1 MASCSSVRPAAP
13 SLPCPCRRAVCCR
26 SAGFSLVELAIVVL
40 IVSILL
46 TMGLAAF
53 SVQVDTAA
61 LSATQKRQEAIKDA
75 LIAYLRT
82 NRRLPCPET
91 TGLAGGG
98 TSPTGRENRT
108 NGSPPDPSFPC
119 SSYVGTL
126 PWLDL
131 GLPKDT
137 ALDGYGNFLTYFVSS
152 AASDSDP
159 DWTRTANLVAVPS
172 VTGFSVGSPG
182 RFAITHNG
190 QTTGVDASLYPLPAL
205 TAVVLVSHG
214 KNGFGAIT
222 EKGTRNADSADAS
235 ELANQPPTATTTAP
249 AWTPQVTSPIDY
261 ASLGMRSPAVTSTLV
276 TGSTTAGGTFDDVV
290 LALRPDD
297 LIGPIIKDGAMKS
310 AQAQLSE
317 QFSKIK
323 TAFASY
329 AFTNGIY
336 GTSACTTLAPPPYC
350 RVLPPSPLVIGTA
363 GLTVTDITDPWG
375 ITIRYTPFIA
385 TTPSAGV
392 GLTNSTL
399 GNAFT
404 LASDGP
410 DRTQSTPDD
419 TSVTVS
425 AIELRQMIG
434 TSNLP

>member
-1 MASCSSVRPAAP
+1 MSSEPTTFTSGIAR
-13 SLPCPCRRAVCCR
+13 CRDER
-26 SAGFSLVELAIVVL
+26 GFSLVELAIVVL

-75 LIAYLRT
+75 LIAYLRK

-108 NGSPPDPSFPC
+108 NGLPPDPSFLC
-119 SSYVGTL
+119 TSYVGTL

-131 GLPKDT
+131 GLPKDA
-137 ALDGYGNFLTYFVSS
+137 ALDGYGNFHTYFVSS
-152 AASDSDP
+152 AAAGDP
-159 DWTRTANLVAVPS
+159 DWTLTANPGMT
-172 VTGFSVGSPG
+172 TGFGTGSPG

-205 TAVVLVSHG
+205 AAVVLVSHG

-222 EKGTRNADSADAS
+222 EKGTRNVDSADAS
-235 ELANQPPTATTTAP
+235 ELANQPPVAA
-249 AWTPQVTSPIDY
+249 AAAQLWSPQVSAPIDY
-261 ASLGMRSPAVTSTLV
+261 SAMGMRPPAVTNTLV

-290 LALRPDD
+290 LVLRPDD
-297 LIGPIIKDGAMKS
+297 LLAPIIKDGAMKS

-317 QFSKIK
+317 QFGKIK
-323 TAFASY
+323 AALASY
-329 AFTNGIY
+329 AFSSGSY
-336 GTSACTTLAPPPYC
+336 GTAACNTLGTPPFC
-350 RVLPPSPLVIGTA
+350 RVLPPSPLLTGTA
-363 GLTVTDITDPWG
+363 GLTTSDITDPWG
-375 ITIRYTPFIA
+375 STILYTPSIA
-385 TTPSAGV
+385 TAPALV
-392 GLTNSTL
+392 GSGLSNSTPA
-399 GNAFT
+399 GDAYT
-404 LASDGP
+404 LRSYGADKASG
-410 DRTQSTPDD
+410 TPDD
-419 TSVTVS
+419 FIVTISVV
-425 AIELRQMIG
+425 ELRQMIG

>member
-1 MASCSSVRPAAP
+1 MRPP
-13 SLPCPCRRAVCCR
+13 RLLR
-26 SAGFSLVELAIVVL
+26 SATPFRPPPARPAGFSLVELAIVVL

-61 LSATQKRQEAIKDA
+61 LSATQKRQETIKDA

-126 PWLDL
+126 PWRDL

-137 ALDGYGNFLTYFVSS
+137 ALDGYGNFMTYFVSS
-152 AASDSDP
+152 AAADSDP
-159 DWTRTANLVAVPS
+159 DWTRMAIPGTI
-172 VTGFSVGSPG
+172 TGFSTGSPG
-182 RFAITHNG
+182 RFAITHNS

-205 TAVVLVSHG
+205 AAIILVSHG

-222 EKGTRNADSADAS
+222 EKGTRNVDSADAS
-235 ELANQPPTATTTAP
+235 ELANQPPAAAAP
-249 AWTPQVTSPIDY
+249 AASWSPQVSSPIDY
-261 ASLGMRSPAVTSTLV
+261 SAISMRVPAVTTTLV
-276 TGSTTAGGTFDDVV
+276 TGSTTAGGTFDDVLLV
-290 LALRPDD
+290 LRPDD
-297 LIGPIIKDGAMKS
+297 LLGPIIKDGAIKS

-317 QFSKIK
+317 QFTKIK
-323 TAFASY
+323 AALASY
-329 AFTNGIY
+329 AFSSGSY
-336 GTSACTTLAPPPYC
+336 GTSACATLATPPLC
-350 RVLPPSPLVIGTA
+350 RVIPPSPLSPGTA
-363 GLTVTDITDPWG
+363 GLTTSDITDPWG
-375 ITIRYTPFIA
+375 NLIIYTPNIA
-385 TTPSAGV
+385 TAAASGA
-392 GLTNSTL
+392 GLTNSTS
-399 GNAFT
+399 GNAYS
-404 LASDGP
+404 LASNGADKTPG
-410 DRTQSTPDD
+410 TPDD
-419 TSVTVS
+419 VSVTVS
-425 AIELRQMIG
+425 AVELKQMIG